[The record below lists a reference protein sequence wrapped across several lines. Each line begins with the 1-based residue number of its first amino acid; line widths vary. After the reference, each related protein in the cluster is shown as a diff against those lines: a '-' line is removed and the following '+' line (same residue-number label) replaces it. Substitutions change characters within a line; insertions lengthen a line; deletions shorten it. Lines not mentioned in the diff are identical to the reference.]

1 MLNLLSLETL
11 TILSILM
18 NILRRASPWWTPECD
33 NAIRACFAAL
43 KNYRQIPS
51 IENYEAYPT

>member
-18 NILRRASPWWTPECD
+18 KVNILRRAYPWWTPECD
-33 NAIRACFAAL
+33 NAVRACFAAL

-51 IENYEAYPT
+51 IENY